1 MTSETVGKRFHLKY
15 ALVFIVLNIYMLPHL
30 DAVILK
36 FEYLPTNKS
45 ESSVMIT
52 IPHIYVL
59 RAYSLKGKFYT
70 QFLSCTTGTAFL
82 VSPSNS
88 LIQLVIYCIAWFDV
102 CDSFSESKYR
112 IHIAHII
119 TMSIV
124 WGHNCFQL
132 QSSYHTALHKY
143 ADEWNI

>member
-36 FEYLPTNKS
+36 FEYVPTNKS

-52 IPHIYVL
+52 IPHIFVV

-70 QFLSCTTGTAFL
+70 QFLSCMTGTAFL

-88 LIQLVIYCIAWFDV
+88 LIQLVKYCIA
-102 CDSFSESKYR
+102 
-112 IHIAHII
+112 
-119 TMSIV
+119 
-124 WGHNCFQL
+124 
-132 QSSYHTALHKY
+132 
-143 ADEWNI
+143 

>member
-15 ALVFIVLNIYMLPHL
+15 ALVFIVLNICMLPHL

-52 IPHIYVL
+52 IPHTFVV
-59 RAYSLKGKFYT
+59 RAYSLKGNSTHNFYHVR
-70 QFLSCTTGTAFL
+70 LVAFL

-88 LIQLVIYCIAWFDV
+88 LIQLVKYCIA
-102 CDSFSESKYR
+102 
-112 IHIAHII
+112 
-119 TMSIV
+119 
-124 WGHNCFQL
+124 
-132 QSSYHTALHKY
+132 
-143 ADEWNI
+143 

>member
-15 ALVFIVLNIYMLPHL
+15 ALVIIVLNIYMLPHL

-36 FEYLPTNKS
+36 FEYLHTNKS

-52 IPHIYVL
+52 IPHIFCV

-70 QFLSCTTGTAFL
+70 NFYHVQLVAFL
-82 VSPSNS
+82 VSPSHS
-88 LIQLVIYCIAWFDV
+88 LIQLVKYCIAWFDV
-102 CDSFSESKYR
+102 CDSFSESKYS

-119 TMSIV
+119 TLSIV

>member
-1 MTSETVGKRFHLKY
+1 MHGFKNSHIYNNPEIIRGTSSILPTKSMTSETVGKRFHLKY

-52 IPHIYVL
+52 IPHIYVV

-82 VSPSNS
+82 VSPSNF
-88 LIQLVIYCIAWFDV
+88 LIQLVKYCIA
-102 CDSFSESKYR
+102 
-112 IHIAHII
+112 
-119 TMSIV
+119 
-124 WGHNCFQL
+124 
-132 QSSYHTALHKY
+132 
-143 ADEWNI
+143 

>member
-52 IPHIYVL
+52 IPHTFVV

-70 QFLSCTTGTAFL
+70 QFLSCTTGSISCITFKFFNP
-82 VSPSNS
+82 VSQILYR
-88 LIQLVIYCIAWFDV
+88 LI
-102 CDSFSESKYR
+102 
-112 IHIAHII
+112 
-119 TMSIV
+119 
-124 WGHNCFQL
+124 
-132 QSSYHTALHKY
+132 
-143 ADEWNI
+143 